1 MSIEEFT
8 ALKTGVKV
16 RIQRG
21 LKAPPISGTLA
32 DKVNESALVKIG
44 HTPAGKPILIWAH
57 YMKLK
62 QEDKK

>member
-1 MSIEEFT
+1 MNIEEFT

-44 HTPAGKPILIWAH
+44 HTSSGKPILIWSH

-62 QEDKK
+62 QEEFR

>member
-1 MSIEEFT
+1 MNIEEFT
-8 ALKTGVKV
+8 ALKTGAKV

-62 QEDKK
+62 QEEFR

>member
-1 MSIEEFT
+1 MNIEEFT

-62 QEDKK
+62 QEEFR

>member
-8 ALKTGVKV
+8 ALKTGVKM

-62 QEDKK
+62 QEEFR

>member
-8 ALKTGVKV
+8 ALKIGAKV
-16 RIQRG
+16 SIQRG
-21 LKAPPISGTLA
+21 LKSPPLRGTLA